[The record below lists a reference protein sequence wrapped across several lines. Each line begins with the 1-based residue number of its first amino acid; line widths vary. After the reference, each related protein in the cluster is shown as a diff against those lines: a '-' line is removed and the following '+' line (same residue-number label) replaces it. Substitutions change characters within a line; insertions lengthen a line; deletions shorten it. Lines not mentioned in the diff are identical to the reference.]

1 MSNIT
6 NNLLKLA
13 ISKKTVFTTADL
25 GIFWG
30 IEDKNVLKTTISR
43 AIKKGYLKHL
53 QRGLYT
59 LNKEDINIFELAG
72 KLKKNSYISF
82 ETVLLK
88 NDVINQWYDTV
99 FSASDRQVEI
109 ENEFG
114 KFNYRK
120 IPENILINRMGII
133 NKETYFIAS
142 TERAIC
148 DYFYKEGFQQLD
160 NTESVDK
167 DRLLQISKIYNN
179 KRLERDIKKLAKNL
193 GNNKFNY

>member
-13 ISKKTVFTTADL
+13 MSKKTVFTTADL

-53 QRGLYT
+53 RRGLYT

-88 NDVINQWYDTV
+88 NDVINQWYDTI
-99 FSASDRQVEI
+99 FSASNRQADI
-109 ENEFG
+109 QNEFG
-114 KFNYRK
+114 KFNYSK
-120 IPENILINRMGII
+120 ITEDVLINRIGII
-133 NKETYFIAS
+133 NEGAYFIAS

-148 DYFYKEGFQQLD
+148 DYFYKVGFQQLD
-160 NTESVDK
+160 NTEDINKDK
-167 DRLLQISKIYNN
+167 LLQISKIYNN
-179 KRLERDIKKLAKNL
+179 KRLERDIEKLVKNL
-193 GNNKFNY
+193 GNNKLNY